1 MTVIKWLG
9 TTAVALAIGTGG
21 VIAQSQRDLP
31 QKGEDSPRAQSPKDA
46 DRPAATEQRQ
56 GVRETQRGEDKAA
69 PERRQAQQPSQ
80 SRDSQQPTKQSQDQP
95 ARGERPAPGTT
106 QQTQDEQKG
115 RDSKQPTKQSQEQPA
130 RGERPPVGTTQQTQ
144 DQRGRDAKQPADQ
157 RQQQTRDQQK
167 QDTQARDAKQ
177 PTDSTR
183 QQSQQQQP
191 DRGGQATQPPGA
203 RPADTAQDPQRP
215 AAGQATDQTTQRGQ
229 TTSATVN
236 DQQRTQI
243 IEKLRS
249 DRTAARTT
257 QNLNIQVNIGQQL
270 PPRVRPRLLPP
281 DIVRIA
287 PQYRGYEYTVVE
299 DEIVI
304 VEPRSRRVVDVLS
317 ERGPAQATARV
328 GHQQVVLSQE
338 QRETF
343 RQVARRTT
351 TGSTSPSG
359 SVADSNC
366 LTLQPVPEELVR
378 ANPQFESYRYLAIGE
393 QLVLIDPREQKV
405 VEVVD

>member
-1 MTVIKWLG
+1 MT
-9 TTAVALAIGTGG
+9 ARA
-21 VIAQSQRDLP
+21 
-31 QKGEDSPRAQSPKDA
+31 PRARR
-46 DRPAATEQRQ
+46 RPIVPPPPSSGRPIGRRTALHSLNRSRREGTAACRGQVCARAQAGAGTLTSARQQAAHEAKPGAAKGRSERPPASATRQ
-56 GVRETQRGEDKAA
+56 G
-69 PERRQAQQPSQ
+69 
-80 SRDSQQPTKQSQDQP
+80 
-95 ARGERPAPGTT
+95 
-106 QQTQDEQKG
+106 QDEQKG
-115 RDSKQPTKQSQEQPA
+115 REAKQPT
-130 RGERPPVGTTQQTQ
+130 
-144 DQRGRDAKQPADQ
+144 DQ
-157 RQQQTRDQQK
+157 RQQQTRDEQQK
-167 QDTQARDAKQ
+167 QDKRALDAKQ
-177 PTDSTR
+177 PADQKQ

-191 DRGGQATQPPGA
+191 GRDRTDQATQPPGA
-203 RPADTAQDPQRP
+203 RSGDTAQDRQRP

-229 TTSATVN
+229 TASTTVN

-257 QNLNIQVNIGQQL
+257 QNLNIQVNIGQPL
-270 PPRVRPRLLPP
+270 PPRVRPRALPP

-304 VEPRSRRVVDVLS
+304 VEPRSRRVVDVIS
-317 ERGPAQATARV
+317 ERGPARTTAGV
-328 GHQQVVLSQE
+328 GGGRMVMTQE

-343 RQVARRTT
+343 RQVVRRTT

-359 SVADSNC
+359 SVADANC

-378 ANPQFESYRYLAIGE
+378 ANPQLESYRYLAIGE
-393 QLVLIDPREQKV
+393 QIVLVDPREQKV

>member
-21 VIAQSQRDLP
+21 VIAQSQRDVP
-31 QKGEDSPRAQSPKDA
+31 QKGEDSPRAQSPKEA
-46 DRPAATEQRQ
+46 DRPAATEQRPTDRARDSAAQ
-56 GVRETQRGEDKAA
+56 PEPKAGAKEPQRAEDKSA
-69 PERRQAQQPSQ
+69 PERRQAQEPSQ
-80 SRDSQQPTKQSQDQP
+80 
-95 ARGERPAPGTT
+95 A
-106 QQTQDEQKG
+106 
-115 RDSKQPTKQSQEQPA
+115 RDSKQPAKQTQEQPG
-130 RGERPPVGTTQQTQ
+130 RGERPPASTAQQGQ
-144 DQRGRDAKQPADQ
+144 DGQKGREAKQPADQ
-157 RQQQTRDQQK
+157 RQQQTRDQQQK

-177 PTDSTR
+177 PADSTR

-191 DRGGQATQPPGA
+191 DRSGQAAQPSGA
-203 RPADTAQDPQRP
+203 RPGDTAQDRQRP

-229 TTSATVN
+229 TASTTVN

-257 QNLNIQVNIGQQL
+257 QNLNIQVSIGQAL
-270 PPRVRPRLLPP
+270 PARVRPRVLPP

-304 VEPRSRRVVDVLS
+304 VEPRSRRVVDVIS
-317 ERGPAQATARV
+317 ERAPAPAPTTAGV
-328 GHQQVVLSQE
+328 GGGRMVMSQD

-343 RQVARRTT
+343 RQVVRRTT

-359 SVADSNC
+359 SVADANC
-366 LTLQPVPEELVR
+366 LTLQAVPEELVR
-378 ANPQFESYRYLAIGE
+378 ANPQLESYRYLAIGE
-393 QLVLIDPREQKV
+393 QIVLVDPREQKV

>member
-9 TTAVALAIGTGG
+9 TTAVALAIGTSA
-21 VIAQSQRDLP
+21 VIAQSQRDMP
-31 QKGEDSPRAQSPKDA
+31 QKGDDGPRAQSQKDA
-46 DRPAATEQRQ
+46 DRPAATEQRPTDRAKERAAQ
-56 GVRETQRGEDKAA
+56 PEPKAGAKEPQRAEDKAA
-69 PERRQAQQPSQ
+69 PERRQAQEPSQ
-80 SRDSQQPTKQSQDQP
+80 
-95 ARGERPAPGTT
+95 A
-106 QQTQDEQKG
+106 
-115 RDSKQPTKQSQEQPA
+115 RDSKQPTKQSQDEQK
-130 RGERPPVGTTQQTQ
+130 GQSERPPASATRQGQ
-144 DQRGRDAKQPADQ
+144 DEQKGREAKQPTDQ
-157 RQQQTRDQQK
+157 KQQQTRDEQRK

-177 PTDSTR
+177 PADTK

-191 DRGGQATQPPGA
+191 AADRSGQAAQPSGA
-203 RPADTAQDPQRP
+203 RPADTAQERQRAP
-215 AAGQATDQTTQRGQ
+215 TAGQATDQSTQRGQ

-257 QNLNIQVNIGQQL
+257 QNLNIQVNIGQAL
-270 PPRVRPRLLPP
+270 PPRVRPRALPP

-304 VEPRSRRVVDVLS
+304 VEPRSRRVVDVIS
-317 ERGPAQATARV
+317 ERGPARTTARA
-328 GHQQVVLSQE
+328 GAQRIVLSQE

-359 SVADSNC
+359 STTADASC

-378 ANPQFESYRYLAIGE
+378 ANPQLESYRYLAIGE
-393 QLVLIDPREQKV
+393 QIVLVDPREQKI

>member
-9 TTAVALAIGTGG
+9 TTAVVLAIGTGA
-21 VIAQSQRDLP
+21 VVAQSQRDMP
-31 QKGEDSPRAQSPKDA
+31 QKGDDSPRAQGPKEA
-46 DRPAATEQRQ
+46 DRPAAAEQRPTDRAKDRAAQ
-56 GVRETQRGEDKAA
+56 PEPKAGAKEPQRAEDKSA
-69 PERRQAQQPSQ
+69 PERRQAQEPSQ
-80 SRDSQQPTKQSQDQP
+80 T
-95 ARGERPAPGTT
+95 
-106 QQTQDEQKG
+106 
-115 RDSKQPTKQSQEQPA
+115 RDSKQPAKQTQEQPG
-130 RGERPPVGTTQQTQ
+130 RGERPPASTAQQGQ
-144 DQRGRDAKQPADQ
+144 DGQKGREARQPADQ
-157 RQQQTRDQQK
+157 RQQQTRDEQQK
-167 QDTQARDAKQ
+167 QDKQARDAKQ
-177 PTDSTR
+177 PADAK
-183 QQSQQQQP
+183 QQQTQQQQP
-191 DRGGQATQPPGA
+191 GRDRTDQATQPPGA
-203 RPADTAQDPQRP
+203 RPGDTAQDRQQP

-229 TTSATVN
+229 TASTTVN

-243 IEKLRS
+243 IDKLRS

-257 QNLNIQVNIGQQL
+257 QNLNIQVNIGQTL
-270 PPRVRPRLLPP
+270 PARVRPRVLPP

-317 ERGPAQATARV
+317 ERGPARTTAGV
-328 GHQQVVLSQE
+328 GVGGGRMGMVMTQE

-343 RQVARRTT
+343 RQVARRST

-359 SVADSNC
+359 SVADANC
-366 LTLQPVPEELVR
+366 LTLQAVPEELVR
-378 ANPQFESYRYLAIGE
+378 ANPQLESYRYLAIGE